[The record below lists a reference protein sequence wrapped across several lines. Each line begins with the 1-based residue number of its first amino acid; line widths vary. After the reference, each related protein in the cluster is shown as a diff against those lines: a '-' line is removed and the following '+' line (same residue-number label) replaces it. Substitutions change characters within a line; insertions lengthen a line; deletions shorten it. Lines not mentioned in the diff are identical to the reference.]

1 MGKLLLMLLYS
12 NKNEGSDP
20 MLFFSNFESVSA
32 CVRVGPTGFCISFG
46 ALDEEVAQDELA
58 HG

>member
-1 MGKLLLMLLYS
+1 MLLYS